1 MATKRQKIREQLA
14 EVSKLKPIKKPR
26 KKRQM
31 TDEQKAAMV
40 DRLAKARAARGP
52 AKNLSIAEPIRD
64 LPLEHPLSP
73 DKVKDWIKEQKDLIK
88 GLGKEA
94 KESKDKNLRQ
104 LYWETETYIFNLQ
117 RYLGDGIYRDN
128 RYGAQKQN
136 TIQHRCVAMAY
147 YTDGTPKRTPGV
159 YYPDIGDVYTNEMA
173 IDDKINSR
181 KNVSNK
187 K

>member
-14 EVSKLKPIKKPR
+14 ADSKLKPIKKTR

-31 TDEQKAAMV
+31 SEEQKAAIV

-52 AKNLSIAEPIRD
+52 AKNLSIDESIRD
-64 LPLEHPLSP
+64 LPAEHSLSP
-73 DKVKDWIKEQKDLIK
+73 AKVKEWIKEQKDLIK

-136 TIQHRCVAMAY
+136 TIQHRSVAMAY
-147 YTDGTPKRTPGV
+147 YPDGTPKRTPGV

-173 IDDKINSR
+173 IEDHVNSR
-181 KNVSNK
+181 KKVSNK